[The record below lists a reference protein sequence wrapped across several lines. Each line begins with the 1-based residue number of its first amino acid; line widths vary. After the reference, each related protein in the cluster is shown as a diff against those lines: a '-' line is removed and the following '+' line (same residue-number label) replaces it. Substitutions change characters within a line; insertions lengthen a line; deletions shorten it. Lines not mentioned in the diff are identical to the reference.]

1 MRRDNSFKK
10 SAAYSSTKLQK
21 QRTREHPPPCVHAR
35 KRCWRVSSTY
45 ICTPRYVCEQ
55 RQETRRFI
63 GIPHSNSR
71 PAPAMKKH
79 IPNRCLAAWRFQSGC
94 IHFLRS
100 PAGMAIW
107 QAASSAPQILH
118 SVMQSRSVRRP
129 SASLPNAQAPYP
141 SARVSTVTN
150 TLIGMPCASTVSY
163 FFAGSLFGAPCP
175 HCPSWLQPHEDE
187 PYNGMY
193 QGGATQ
199 NPD

>member
-10 SAAYSSTKLQK
+10 SATYSSTKLQK
-21 QRTREHPPPCVHAR
+21 QRTREHPPPCVHAL

-79 IPNRCLAAWRFQSGC
+79 ITDQISGC
-94 IHFLRS
+94 MAFPVWLHKFFTLTCWNGNL
-100 PAGMAIW
+100 AGSFISFANTAFRNAVSIS
-107 QAASSAPQILH
+107 Q
-118 SVMQSRSVRRP
+118 RP

-150 TLIGMPCASTVSY
+150 RLIGMPCASTVSY

-175 HCPSWLQPHEDE
+175 HCPLLAS
-187 PYNGMY
+187 
-193 QGGATQ
+193 AA
-199 NPD
+199 